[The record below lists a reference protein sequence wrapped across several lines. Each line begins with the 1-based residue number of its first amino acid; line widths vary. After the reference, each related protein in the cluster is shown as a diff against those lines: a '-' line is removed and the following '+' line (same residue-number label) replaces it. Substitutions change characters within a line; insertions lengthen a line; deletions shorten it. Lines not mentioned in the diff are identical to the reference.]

1 MLGKGGGGKL
11 GGGKVPL
18 WKRAQRLA
26 SGGSCGGQAA
36 AHATCQCAALRVKAM
51 LANLRAGNGGC

>member
-36 AHATCQCAALRVKAM
+36 AHATC
-51 LANLRAGNGGC
+51 